1 MNKNFRLHMLVEGV
15 KQADRK
21 NISRMIIS
29 HKNGNLKIGDNV
41 LSFKDK
47 GKTMVV
53 DLKEP
58 DDSIIISIVEIVDV
72 LGMDIV
78 SNAKNK
84 KITIDYNNL

>member
-1 MNKNFRLHMLVEGV
+1 MSKNFRLHMLVEGV

-21 NISRMIIS
+21 NISRMIVS
-29 HKNGNLKIGDNV
+29 HKSGDIKIGDNK
-41 LSFKDK
+41 LTFKDK
-47 GKTMVV
+47 GKTMTI

-78 SNAKNK
+78 SNTKNK
-84 KITIDYNNL
+84 KITIDYNSL